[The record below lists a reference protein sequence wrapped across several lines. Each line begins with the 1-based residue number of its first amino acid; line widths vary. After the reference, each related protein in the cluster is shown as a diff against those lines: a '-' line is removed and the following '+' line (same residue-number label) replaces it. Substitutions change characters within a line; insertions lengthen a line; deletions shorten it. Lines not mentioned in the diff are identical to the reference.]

1 MGGRILPTAHRP
13 WPMAFPPLAYN
24 LLPIACSCVV
34 LVLVFWGVLQLDL
47 PLARFLRSVDLPW
60 LEQAGDVGR
69 RLGSGAVLAGIS
81 GALLAFGLV
90 RKHPLFR
97 QAGFESLIAQAA
109 AGLTTQALKHL
120 IGRPRPRMTHGGGFQ
135 FGPSWDTGLDSFPSG
150 HTAASFAVAA
160 VLARRFPRAWWL
172 LYGAASFVA
181 LSGVMRGSHF
191 PTDVV
196 AGVGLGLV
204 AGYVVANPIRA
215 WRSSLAD
222 ALTGPAPYLVGAFAL
237 LWTAVHTAPDGWP
250 NAIMFSV
257 GASGMAIGVGIRLY
271 WVCKGRGDS
280 GLSGWAPI
288 ADREQRVPGLS
299 GSTKQTKQT
308 RATQFLVSRL
318 LIAIG
323 LALTTASWLV
333 TTLTVLLVIA
343 RWLEDR
349 GSGQSPGEQQPMQP
363 LAELTLAVGLVLALV
378 VIQSVKGVLPLL

>member
-1 MGGRILPTAHRP
+1 MTSDEFGVKREIQIALVPVTRHALRVTSVIL
-13 WPMAFPPLAYN
+13 
-24 LLPIACSCVV
+24 SCVV

-47 PLARFLRSVDLPW
+47 PLARFLRSVHFPW
-60 LEQAGDVGR
+60 LELAGDVGR
-69 RLGSGAVLAGIS
+69 RLGSGAVLVGIS
-81 GALLAFGLV
+81 GALLAIGLV

-97 QAGFESLIAQAA
+97 QAGFESLIAHAA

-150 HTAASFAVAA
+150 HAAASFAVAA

-222 ALTGPAPYLVGAFAL
+222 ALTGLAPYLVGAFAL

-257 GASGMAIGVGIRLY
+257 GALGVGIGAGQRL
-271 WVCKGRGDS
+271 S
-280 GLSGWAPI
+280 SSL
-288 ADREQRVPGLS
+288 RVYE
-299 GSTKQTKQT
+299 
-308 RATQFLVSRL
+308 ASRWNEAVRPWTTT
-318 LIAIG
+318 LIVLG

-333 TTLTVLLVIA
+333 TALTVLLVIA

-349 GSGQSPGEQQPMQP
+349 GAGQSPGEQQPMQP

-378 VIQSVKGVLPLL
+378 AIQSVKGVLPLL

>member
-1 MGGRILPTAHRP
+1 MTDQDVPLTPRASPVESLWVVRRLTA
-13 WPMAFPPLAYN
+13 LA
-24 LLPIACSCVV
+24 LSCVV
-34 LVLVFWGVLQLDL
+34 LVAVFWGVLQLDL
-47 PLARFLRSVDLPW
+47 PLARFLRSVHLPW
-60 LEQAGDVGR
+60 LELVGDAGS

-81 GALLAFGLV
+81 GALLAIGLV
-90 RKHPLFR
+90 SKQPVFR
-97 QAGFESLIAQAA
+97 RAGIESLIAHAA
-109 AGLTTQALKHL
+109 AALTAQALKHL

-150 HTAASFAVAA
+150 HAAAPFAVAA
-160 VLARRFPRAWWL
+160 VLARHFPRAGWL

-181 LSGVMRGSHF
+181 LSRVARGSHF
-191 PTDVV
+191 PTDVL

-204 AGYVVANPIRA
+204 AGYVIANPIRA

-222 ALTGPAPYLVGAFAL
+222 ALTGLAPYLIGAFAL

-257 GASGMAIGVGIRLY
+257 GASGVAIGVGIRLY
-271 WVCKGRGDS
+271 WTSKGRGD
-280 GLSGWAPI
+280 
-288 ADREQRVPGLS
+288 
-299 GSTKQTKQT
+299 
-308 RATQFLVSRL
+308 RATRFLVSRV

-343 RWLEDR
+343 RWLQDR
-349 GSGQSPGEQQPMQP
+349 ASGQSPGEQQPVQR
-363 LAELTLAVGLVLALV
+363 LAEVTLAVGLLLALV